1 MLKANEL
8 QVWGLSRIAS
18 EIESVEAV
26 APTRIDLAGG
36 TLDIYPIYLFFPEAL
51 TLNVGIQI
59 YGYTRVKPLHDKESL
74 RIIMEDL
81 NKSYM
86 ASDVEE
92 LEGVKELGLIVKAM
106 KALGFRSGLE
116 IRTKSEA
123 PLKSGLGASS
133 TLLITLLSALTRYSQ
148 EKMLPHELIELAA
161 MVEAQVLETL
171 TGKQDYISALY
182 GGINAIWFDLRGV
195 SVEKM
200 AFQDLID
207 LLERHV
213 ILAYSGFEHE
223 SGDLNWIVVKKFLE
237 RDKETRGLLKEIY
250 LTATEVY
257 EALNEKDMEALGYY
271 VKQEWNA
278 RKKLSPGHTNPVIEA
293 FTEELDPVVWGY
305 KLCGAA
311 GGGTLIII
319 APPEKHEKVENIMQK
334 YGFSKLEFK
343 VDSVG
348 LRLRTII

>member
-1 MLKANEL
+1 MLKTDL
-8 QVWGLSRIAS
+8 QVWGLSRIAQ
-18 EIESVEAV
+18 EIESVEAI

-36 TLDIYPIYLFFPEAL
+36 TLDIYPVYLFFPEAL
-51 TLNVGIQI
+51 TLNVGIKI
-59 YGYTRVKPLHDKESL
+59 YGYTRVKPLKEGL
-74 RIIMEDL
+74 RIVMEDL
-81 NKSYM
+81 NKTYM

-92 LEGVKELGLIVKAM
+92 LERVKELGLIVKAM
-106 KALGFRSGLE
+106 KALGFRSGFE
-116 IRTKSEA
+116 IRTRSEA

-133 TLLITLLSALTRYSQ
+133 TLLITILSALTRYSQ
-148 EKMLPHELIELAA
+148 EKMLPHELIDLAA
-161 MVEAQVLETL
+161 QVEAQVLETL
-171 TGKQDYISALY
+171 TGKQDYISALF
-182 GGINAIWFDLRGV
+182 GGINAIWFDLRGIN
-195 SVEKM
+195 VEKM

-207 LLERHV
+207 LLEEHI

-223 SGDLNWIVVKKFLE
+223 SGNLNWYVVKRLLE
-237 RDKETRGLLKEIY
+237 KDKEIRSLLKEIY
-250 LTATEVY
+250 LTSTEVY

-278 RKKLSPGHTNPVIEA
+278 RKKLSPEHTNKVIEA
-293 FTEELDPVVWGY
+293 FTEELDPLVWGY

-319 APPEKHEKVENIMQK
+319 APPEKHERVEELMKK
-334 YGFSKLEFK
+334 YGFQKLDFK